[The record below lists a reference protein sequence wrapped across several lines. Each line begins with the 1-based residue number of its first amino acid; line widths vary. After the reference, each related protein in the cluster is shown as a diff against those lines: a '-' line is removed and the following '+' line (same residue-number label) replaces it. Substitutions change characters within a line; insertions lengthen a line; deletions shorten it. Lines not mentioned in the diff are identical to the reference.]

1 MAKKTSKKTPTTKE
15 VLKRDVREIIVKALT
30 EAGVDFTED
39 SGKFGFTRGTL
50 VVTKE
55 DTEEKVGADLQIK
68 FMSPKAG
75 LDHYPT
81 VEEEEEEE

>member
-1 MAKKTSKKTPTTKE
+1 MAKKTSKKAPSTKE
-15 VLKRDVREIIVKALT
+15 LLKKEVREIIVQALT
-30 EAGVDFTED
+30 DAGITFTED
-39 SGKFGFTRGTL
+39 SDKFGFTRGTL

-75 LDHYPT
+75 LDHYPM

>member
-1 MAKKTSKKTPTTKE
+1 MAKKTSKKAPSTKE
-15 VLKRDVREIIVKALT
+15 VLKKEIREIIVKALT
-30 EAGVDFTED
+30 DAGVNFTED
-39 SGKFGFTRGTL
+39 SDKFGFTKGTL

-75 LDHYPT
+75 LDHYP
-81 VEEEEEEE
+81 VVEDDEEEE

>member
-1 MAKKTSKKTPTTKE
+1 MAKKTSKKAPSTKE
-15 VLKRDVREIIVKALT
+15 TLKKEIREIIVKALT
-30 EAGVDFTED
+30 DAGINFTED
-39 SGKFGFTRGTL
+39 SDKFGFTKGTL

-75 LDHYPT
+75 LDHYP
-81 VEEEEEEE
+81 VVEDDEEE